1 MKQIFG
7 KIWPHLAVILGL
19 AIFSIFYF
27 LPENAENKV
36 LPQSDVQHSLSMQT
50 EIRKYQ
56 AEEGREILWTNSMF
70 SGMPSF
76 QIYGGGGHT
85 FDFVPRFVYSAMQLT
100 KGISSPTGL
109 LFACSIGFY
118 MMMLCFRFNWKY
130 ALAGAL
136 LFGLSTSFIH
146 LIGTGHVNKVM
157 VLALLPPTIGAMWL
171 LYQGKYLLGSALT
184 ALFVN
189 LQIMTNHPQISFYYA
204 FLAAFFVI
212 GIGIHMIRTKQARTF
227 IIATGLLGA
236 SAIVG
241 VLPNLPKLLTT
252 KEYSEETTRGASLIT
267 KDGKVAQGM
276 DKEYAFGWSL
286 SVMESMTH
294 FIPNILGGPS
304 NEFFVQDENSNSMRA
319 LQALNNSDQANQLAQ
334 ATSKYF
340 GEQAFTGG
348 AWYWGIG
355 VVFLFFLGFFSTKS
369 WMRWWGLGSLVFL
382 VFLSWGKYFPA
393 FNYFLFDHFP
403 LFNKFRAVSMA
414 INLGHMVLLLI
425 GLFGLRE
432 FFALDKESQ
441 IKAIKMT
448 LIPMGVI
455 LLIGFWQGWM
465 VNLSGSV
472 DEQIKAFPDLIS
484 ALHKDR
490 AASVRSDV
498 WRALFFVLAIGG
510 FFYLY
515 AKNEWKPGLALLIV
529 PALILIDLVTVDKRY
544 LPNSRFVPNSDMT
557 TAEEPR
563 PVDLQIMQD
572 KDLSFRVVDFST
584 NPFQDAF
591 LSNFHK
597 SAGGYH
603 SAKLGIYQ
611 DVIEKYLSNPKDY
624 LYVFGML
631 NTKYIIG
638 GDKANLGVQKNPT
651 AMGNAWFARDI
662 KFVDSADQEFKS
674 LGDTANIY
682 KAVVNKSF
690 TPSIKSPRVNFDP
703 NGKITMTKYIPD
715 DMTYTYETASPQFAI
730 FSEVY
735 YPESKGW
742 HVYIDG
748 QRKEGLVRTNYVL
761 RGIEVPAGKHT
772 LEMKFEPASYYAGQT
787 WGKIGSIILILMLL
801 GAIFQ
806 EVKMR
811 KEQNTV

>member
-76 QIYGGGGHT
+76 QIYGGGRST

-118 MMMLCFRFNWKY
+118 LMMLCFRFNWKY

-294 FIPNILGGPS
+294 FIQISL
-304 NEFFVQDENSNSMRA
+304 EVQVMN
-319 LQALNNSDQANQLAQ
+319 
-334 ATSKYF
+334 
-340 GEQAFTGG
+340 
-348 AWYWGIG
+348 
-355 VVFLFFLGFFSTKS
+355 FSYRMK
-369 WMRWWGLGSLVFL
+369 
-382 VFLSWGKYFPA
+382 
-393 FNYFLFDHFP
+393 
-403 LFNKFRAVSMA
+403 
-414 INLGHMVLLLI
+414 
-425 GLFGLRE
+425 
-432 FFALDKESQ
+432 
-441 IKAIKMT
+441 T
-448 LIPMGVI
+448 L
-455 LLIGFWQGWM
+455 
-465 VNLSGSV
+465 
-472 DEQIKAFPDLIS
+472 
-484 ALHKDR
+484 
-490 AASVRSDV
+490 
-498 WRALFFVLAIGG
+498 
-510 FFYLY
+510 
-515 AKNEWKPGLALLIV
+515 
-529 PALILIDLVTVDKRY
+529 
-544 LPNSRFVPNSDMT
+544 
-557 TAEEPR
+557 
-563 PVDLQIMQD
+563 
-572 KDLSFRVVDFST
+572 
-584 NPFQDAF
+584 
-591 LSNFHK
+591 
-597 SAGGYH
+597 
-603 SAKLGIYQ
+603 
-611 DVIEKYLSNPKDY
+611 
-624 LYVFGML
+624 
-631 NTKYIIG
+631 
-638 GDKANLGVQKNPT
+638 
-651 AMGNAWFARDI
+651 
-662 KFVDSADQEFKS
+662 
-674 LGDTANIY
+674 
-682 KAVVNKSF
+682 
-690 TPSIKSPRVNFDP
+690 
-703 NGKITMTKYIPD
+703 
-715 DMTYTYETASPQFAI
+715 
-730 FSEVY
+730 
-735 YPESKGW
+735 
-742 HVYIDG
+742 
-748 QRKEGLVRTNYVL
+748 
-761 RGIEVPAGKHT
+761 T
-772 LEMKFEPASYYAGQT
+772 L
-787 WGKIGSIILILMLL
+787 
-801 GAIFQ
+801 
-806 EVKMR
+806 
-811 KEQNTV
+811 